1 MKTSNKILLI
11 SGSALV
17 ALVICQVVY
26 GVRQLQKTKEI
37 MRPIV
42 EQIDA
47 TEIRVVRM
55 VRENDNYIV
64 DNTKWRGY
72 NRIAFTH
79 GSTTP
84 EALRIEGDTLVITSN
99 DRVVAHLPTVT
110 HVIEWDGTTTEL
122 PQRPAEE
129 Q

>member
-11 SGSALV
+11 SGCALV
-17 ALVICQVVY
+17 ALAIFQVGY
-26 GVRQLQKTKEI
+26 GVRQLQKTKEV

-64 DNTKWRGY
+64 DNTNWRGY
-72 NRIAFTH
+72 NRIAFTY
-79 GSTTP
+79 GSPTP

-99 DRVVAHLPTVT
+99 QRVVANLPTVT
-110 HVIEWDGTTTEL
+110 HVIEWNGEVREL
-122 PQRPAEE
+122 GVEN
-129 Q
+129 